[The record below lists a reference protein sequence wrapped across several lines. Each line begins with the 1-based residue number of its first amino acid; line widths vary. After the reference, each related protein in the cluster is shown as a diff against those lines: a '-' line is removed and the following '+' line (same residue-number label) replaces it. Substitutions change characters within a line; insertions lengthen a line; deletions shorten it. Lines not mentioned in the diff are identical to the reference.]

1 MNTQPAVSPKIIL
14 IVDDNPT
21 NLGVLFDYLK
31 ELGHRVLVHTNGES
45 AIAATRQM
53 SPDIILL
60 DVMMPGI
67 DGFETC
73 RRLKAN
79 NATKDI
85 PVIFM
90 TALTDTVDEVKG
102 LEVGAVDYITKPIK
116 TEIVSARINTHLAL
130 RNTQKQLEER
140 NLQLQHA
147 LDNIKTLEGMIPICA
162 NCKQVR
168 DDEGFWQQVE
178 VYIRD
183 HTDAKF
189 SHGICPDCMESLYP
203 DYHQRIIAQH
213 QQEILDVLNSCE
225 WATLEDIS
233 TTTGLSKNDTL
244 RYLKDMLAEG
254 VVTCLEVEGQRFYK
268 PQTC

>member
-1 MNTQPAVSPKIIL
+1 MNAQPAVSPKIIL

-31 ELGHRVLVHTNGES
+31 ELGYRVLVHTNGES
-45 AIAATRQM
+45 AITAIRQM
-53 SPDIILL
+53 PPDIVLL

-90 TALTDTVDEVKG
+90 TALTDAVDEVKG

-116 TEIVSARINTHLAL
+116 VEIVSARINTHLAL
-130 RNTQKQLEER
+130 RSAHKQLEEK
-140 NLQLQHA
+140 NLHLQQA
-147 LDNIKTLEGMIPICA
+147 LKNIKTLSGLIPICA
-162 NCKQVR
+162 NCKKVR

-178 VYIRD
+178 VYIKD

-213 QQEILDVLNSCE
+213 QREIFDVLKRLE

-233 TTTGLSKNDTL
+233 TTTELSKNDTL
-244 RYLKDMLAEG
+244 KYLQDMLNEG
-254 VVTCLEVEGQRFYK
+254 SATCVEMDGQIFYK
-268 PQTC
+268 LR

>member
-1 MNTQPAVSPKIIL
+1 MNAQPAVSPKIIL

-31 ELGHRVLVHTNGES
+31 ELGYRVLVHTSGES
-45 AIAATRQM
+45 AITAIRQM
-53 SPDIILL
+53 PPDIVLL

-102 LEVGAVDYITKPIK
+102 LEVGAVDYITKPIQVE
-116 TEIVSARINTHLAL
+116 TVSARINTHLAL
-130 RNTQKQLEER
+130 HSTQKQLEEK
-140 NLQLQHA
+140 NLQLQQA
-147 LDNIKTLEGMIPICA
+147 LKNIKTLKGLIPICA
-162 NCKQVR
+162 NCKQIR
-168 DDEGFWQQVE
+168 DDEGFWHQVE
-178 VYIRD
+178 DYIRN

-189 SHGICPDCMESLYP
+189 SHGLCPDCMESLYP
-203 DYHQRIIAQH
+203 DYHQGVIAQH
-213 QQEILDVLNSCE
+213 RQEILDVLKRE
-225 WATLEDIS
+225 GWATLEDIS
-233 TTTGLSKNDTL
+233 TTIELSKNDTL
-244 RYLKDMLAEG
+244 RYLQDMLDEG
-254 VVTCLEVEGQRFYK
+254 LTTCVEADGQKFYK
-268 PQTC
+268 LR

>member
-1 MNTQPAVSPKIIL
+1 MNEQSAGSPKIIL

-31 ELGHRVLVHTNGES
+31 ELKYRVLVDTNGES
-45 AIAATRQM
+45 AISTVLQM
-53 SPDIILL
+53 PPDIVLL

-79 NATKDI
+79 EVTKDI

-90 TALTDTVDEVKG
+90 TALTDAVDEVKG

-116 TEIVSARINTHLAL
+116 VEIVSARINTHLAL
-130 RNTQKQLEER
+130 RSTQKQLEEK
-140 NLQLQHA
+140 NLQLQQA
-147 LDNIKTLEGMIPICA
+147 LKNIKTLEGLIPICA

-183 HTDAKF
+183 HTNAKF
-189 SHGICPDCMESLYP
+189 SHSICPDCMEALYP
-203 DYHQRIIAQH
+203 DYHQKIIAQH
-213 QQEILDVLNSCE
+213 RQEILDALKRLEC
-225 WATLEDIS
+225 ATLEDIS
-233 TTTGLSKNDTL
+233 TTTKLSKNDAS
-244 RYLKDMLAEG
+244 RYLQDILNEGLA
-254 VVTCLEVEGQRFYK
+254 TCAERDGQKFYK
-268 PQTC
+268 L

>member
-1 MNTQPAVSPKIIL
+1 MNAQPAVSPGIIL

-31 ELGHRVLVHTNGES
+31 ELGYRVLVHTNGES
-45 AIAATRQM
+45 AITAIRHM
-53 SPDIILL
+53 PPDIVLL
-60 DVMMPGI
+60 DVMMPGM

-73 RRLKAN
+73 RRLKAD

-90 TALTDTVDEVKG
+90 TALTDTVDEVNG
-102 LEVGAVDYITKPIK
+102 LEAGAVDYITKPIK
-116 TEIVSARINTHLAL
+116 VEIVSARIHTHLAF
-130 RNTQKQLEER
+130 RSTQKQLEEK
-140 NLQLQHA
+140 NLQLQQA
-147 LDNIKTLEGMIPICA
+147 LKNVKILSGLLPICA
-162 NCKQVR
+162 NCKKIR

-178 VYIRD
+178 IYIRD

-213 QQEILDVLNSCE
+213 RREILDILKRWE
-225 WATLEDIS
+225 WATLENIS
-233 TTTGLSKNDTL
+233 TTTELSKNDTL
-244 RYLKDMLAEG
+244 RYLQDILNEGLA
-254 VVTCLEVEGQRFYK
+254 TCVERDGQKFYK
-268 PQTC
+268 L